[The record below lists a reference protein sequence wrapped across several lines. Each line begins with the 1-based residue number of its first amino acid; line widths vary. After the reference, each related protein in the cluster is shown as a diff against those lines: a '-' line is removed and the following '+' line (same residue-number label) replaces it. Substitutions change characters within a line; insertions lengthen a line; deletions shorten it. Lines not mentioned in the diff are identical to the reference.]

1 MKLRRKHTSP
11 QNKGG
16 RRTGGSRPQAHTWV
30 RQIVAA
36 SMCHVDKHN
45 VAWAAVQGHRL
56 RHKCELQ
63 KNAGCVVLSCSKK
76 NFAVLYSGIVNLTNG
91 GKYGITIRLHGSR
104 LKGLDQRRAQPGSS
118 ICLDDD
124 VHRHERDHGKK
135 QNRGFVPDRIYAGA
149 WNGSLDSQTIHP
161 SCKKMDQKID
171 RLQVQCWAKIYGKV
185 HEPMGQSLQG
195 TCFKKNAR
203 KTEGGEKWIKEQS
216 KFLTLILE
224 SQKLPRRILSPDGTL
239 QLSAFGRCSW
249 TTEML
254 QMQFLVKDWLIKLRK
269 KLTRFLK
276 NFTPKRINRLPSN
289 PGREIAW
296 GFFIII
302 IINNGIRP
310 QAHN

>member
-11 QNKGG
+11 KNKGG
-16 RRTGGSRPQAHTWV
+16 GEPGGTRPQAHTWV
-30 RQIVAA
+30 RQIVAG
-36 SMCHVDKHN
+36 SMCHVDCQI

-76 NFAVLYSGIVNLTNG
+76 NFAVLYSDIVNLTNG

-104 LKGLDQRRAQPGSS
+104 LKGLDKRRAQPGSS
-118 ICLDDD
+118 FCLDDD

-135 QNRGFVPDRIYAGA
+135 QNRDFVPDRIYAGA

-171 RLQVQCWAKIYGKV
+171 RLQVQRWAKIYGKV

-195 TCFKKNAR
+195 TCPGQDAQ
-203 KTEGGEKWIKEQS
+203 KTTRS
-216 KFLTLILE
+216 KI
-224 SQKLPRRILSPDGTL
+224 S
-239 QLSAFGRCSW
+239 
-249 TTEML
+249 
-254 QMQFLVKDWLIKLRK
+254 
-269 KLTRFLK
+269 
-276 NFTPKRINRLPSN
+276 LPSN